1 MRIANKDAELA
12 RLESMRAFERKL
24 EAEGFS
30 FIAGIDEVGR
40 GPLAGPVYAC
50 AVILPK
56 DCAIM
61 GVKDSKKLSEKN
73 REELSAIIKEKAVA
87 WNIGTADEKE
97 IDSINI
103 LKATMRAMKDAV
115 NGLSVKADSL
125 LVDALSLPEIPLR
138 QLAIIGGD
146 GLSISIA
153 AASIVAKVARDA
165 LMREYDLTY
174 PEYGF
179 AAHKGYGTKQHI
191 DAIGKHG
198 LCPIHRVSF
207 AAKFAEAQDTH

>member
-1 MRIANKDAELA
+1 MRIANEAAELA
-12 RLESMRAFERKL
+12 RLESIRAFERKL

-30 FIAGIDEVGR
+30 FIAGVDEVGR

-73 REELSAIIKEKAVA
+73 REELSAQIKEKAVA
-87 WNIGTADEKE
+87 WSIGKADEKT
-97 IDSINI
+97 IDRINI
-103 LKATMRAMKDAV
+103 LQATLKAMTEAI
-115 NGLSVKADSL
+115 NGLSAKADSV
-125 LVDALSLPEIPLR
+125 LVDALSLPDIHVR

-165 LMREYDLTY
+165 LMREYDAAY

-191 DAIGKHG
+191 DAIGKRG

-207 AAKFAEAQDTH
+207 AGKFAEAQ